1 VHDDISLAGPRE
13 LNRLYL
19 PLHAGLLAGF
29 VGLAW
34 LTDSAG
40 LLLFGLCPLAYLTLP
55 VRRADLFVVLYSLT
69 PTATYLARTGDVN
82 LALRMYLPLGLGAI
96 VVSVFAA
103 RWFLRMRTL
112 TREIATM
119 QERERLA
126 GEIHDTVAQGLSS
139 VVMLL
144 EAALVADEETAHRH
158 IGLAMRTARENM
170 HEARALVGALTPVPL
185 AGTSL
190 TDALGRLASRHR
202 AGFAVAGA
210 ARPLPTGTEVV
221 LLRVAQEALS
231 NVERH
236 AQASAIEVRLAYKPA
251 EATLEVRDDGVG
263 FQTQTTVGYGLG
275 GMRGR
280 VEQAGGR
287 LTIQSGQTGT
297 LVRAEVPA

>member
-1 VHDDISLAGPRE
+1 VHDHISLAGPRQ
-13 LNRLYL
+13 LSRLFL
-19 PLHAGLLAGF
+19 PLHAALLAGF
-29 VGLAW
+29 AGLAW
-34 LTDSAG
+34 LSGSAG
-40 LLLFGLCPLAYLTLP
+40 LLLFALCPLAYLTLP
-55 VRRADLFVVLYSLT
+55 VRRADVFVVLYSLT
-69 PTATYLARTGDVN
+69 PTLTYLARTGDVN
-82 LALRMYLPLGLGAI
+82 LTLTMYLPLGLGS
-96 VVSVFAA
+96 VLVSVFAA

-112 TREIATM
+112 TRELATM

-144 EAALVADEETAHRH
+144 EAALVADAETARRH

-185 AGTSL
+185 ADTSL
-190 TDALGRLASRHR
+190 TDALRRLASRHR

-210 ARPLPTGTEVV
+210 VRPLPTGTEVV

-231 NVERH
+231 NVQRH
-236 AQASAIEVRLAYKPA
+236 ARASTVAVRLGFAGA

-263 FQTQTTVGYGLG
+263 FEEHAAVGYGLG
-275 GMRGR
+275 GMRSR

-287 LTIQSGQTGT
+287 LTVQSGQTGT
-297 LVRAEVPA
+297 VVRAEVPV

>member
-126 GEIHDTVAQGLSS
+126 GEIHDTVAQGA
-139 VVMLL
+139 VQRRH
-144 EAALVADEETAHRH
+144 AAGGGAGGRRETAHRH

-185 AGTSL
+185 DG
-190 TDALGRLASRHR
+190 HR
-202 AGFAVAGA
+202 RSPMRWA
-210 ARPLPTGTEVV
+210 AWP
-221 LLRVAQEALS
+221 
-231 NVERH
+231 
-236 AQASAIEVRLAYKPA
+236 PA
-251 EATLEVRDDGVG
+251 TAPGSPS
-263 FQTQTTVGYGLG
+263 
-275 GMRGR
+275 RGR
-280 VEQAGGR
+280 
-287 LTIQSGQTGT
+287 
-297 LVRAEVPA
+297 PARCPPAPRSCCFAWHRRR